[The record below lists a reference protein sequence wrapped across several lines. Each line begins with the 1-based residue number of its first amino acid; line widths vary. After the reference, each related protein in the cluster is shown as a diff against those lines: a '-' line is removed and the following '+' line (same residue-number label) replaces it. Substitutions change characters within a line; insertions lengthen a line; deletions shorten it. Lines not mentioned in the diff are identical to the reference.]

1 VKAPAF
7 RTAGID
13 YLSIGHGD
21 EGPAVYRALLG
32 AQIFIV
38 EGLNFSRV
46 EPGEYDLACLPL
58 RIRSGGG
65 APTRALLRAAATR
78 LVTTEP
84 PAHAQMRPC
93 DPKDRGCREA

>member
-1 VKAPAF
+1 VF
-7 RTAGID
+7 RTVGID

-21 EGPAVYRALLG
+21 EGPAVHRALLG
-32 AQIFIV
+32 AQILIV
-38 EGLNFSRV
+38 KGLNFSHV

-58 RIRSGGG
+58 RIRGGNE
-65 APTRALLRAAATR
+65 APARALLKSRGDP
-78 LVTTEP
+78 VTTEP